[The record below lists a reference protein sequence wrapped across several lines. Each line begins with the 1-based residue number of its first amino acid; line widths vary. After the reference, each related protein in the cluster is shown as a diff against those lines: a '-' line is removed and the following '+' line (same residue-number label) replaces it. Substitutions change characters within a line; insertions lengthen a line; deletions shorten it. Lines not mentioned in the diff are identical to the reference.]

1 MAEFVYLRSGNVK
14 MEKMMEQQQLKK
26 CPIGIQTFEEIINK
40 GYLYIDKTEYVYRM
54 VHGASKYCFLSRPAG
69 SASHC

>member
-1 MAEFVYLRSGNVK
+1 MNYILWQMQQEVAEFVYLRSGNVK

-40 GYLYIDKTEYVYRM
+40 GY
-54 VHGASKYCFLSRPAG
+54 FLVGR
-69 SASHC
+69 